1 MSSTLTTPPPPT
13 QLKAES
19 LSFFESIIMGVAGS
33 APGFSIAVA
42 IAGLLASAGAVS
54 PNALLIFAVPMLGIS
69 VAYKGLNKKS
79 PDAGAAYEWTKQG
92 FGKFFGYFSG
102 WALLVAALVF
112 MVTGSV
118 PLGSATINLAAAF
131 HLCDPALVNNVI
143 LTTGIGAVWFIVIA
157 AVLIT
162 GIELTSKIQVV
173 MSSIELII
181 LFGISIAAFVHTGKG
196 GGVNAFSWSW
206 FGFNYPPGTFAASS
220 LIVVFLYWGWDVTC
234 NLSEETKGLPPNA
247 AGNGGF
253 LSIFVTIASF
263 IAFTVA
269 ALMLFTLKDASGF
282 SDNLIVHV
290 ATAAGLGTTGAV
302 AASFA
307 LILSSIATLETTMLQ
322 FSRTLF
328 AMGRDRA
335 LPATFGAVQERTQTP
350 VRTMYLLLVVGLVL
364 IFASSLLPTIAT
376 ILGDSVSA
384 IAVQVCYYYGLAG
397 LVCVWAYRDSYKTSA
412 GTFLGYAVFP
422 FLSAVALFALG
433 IYALTTYNNTIR
445 IVGIGGLLVGIVFY
459 RPNGYGKRL
468 PAVAAE

>member
-1 MSSTLTTPPPPT
+1 MSSQVTPQGT
-13 QLKAES
+13 ALKANS
-19 LSFFESIIMGVAGS
+19 LSFFESIIMGIAGS

-54 PNALLIFAVPMLGIS
+54 PNALLVFAVPMLGIS
-69 VAYKGLNKKS
+69 VAYKGLNKKI
-79 PDAGAAYEWTKQG
+79 PDAGAAYEWTKRG

-102 WALLVAALVF
+102 WALLIAALVF

-131 HLCDPALVNNVI
+131 HLCDPALVTNVI
-143 LTTGIGAVWFIVIA
+143 LTTAIGAIWFIAIGV
-157 AVLIT
+157 VLIT

-173 MSSIELII
+173 MSTVELII
-181 LFGISIAAFVHTGKG
+181 LFGISFAAFIHTGAG
-196 GGVNAFSWSW
+196 HGVSPFSWSW

-234 NLSEETKGLPPNA
+234 NLSEETKGIPPNA

-263 IAFTVA
+263 VAFTVA
-269 ALMLFTLKDASGF
+269 ALMMFTLKDASGF

-290 ATAAGLGTTGAV
+290 ATAAGLGTTGAL
-302 AASFA
+302 AASLA

-335 LPATFGAVQERTQTP
+335 LPTSFGVVQDKTQTP
-350 VRTMYLLLVVGLVL
+350 VRTMYLLLGVGLVL
-364 IFASSLLPTIAT
+364 IFASSFLPTIAT
-376 ILGDSVSA
+376 ILSDSVSA

-397 LVCVWAYRDSYKTSA
+397 LVCAWAYRDAYKTSLA
-412 GTFLGYAVFP
+412 SFIGYAVFP
-422 FLSAVALFALG
+422 FVSAVALIILG
-433 IYALTTYNNTIR
+433 IYAIYGFNMTTK
-445 IVGIGGLLVGIVFY
+445 IVGVGGLLIGIVFY
-459 RPNGYGKRL
+459 RPNGYGRRL
-468 PAVAAE
+468 TALAGP